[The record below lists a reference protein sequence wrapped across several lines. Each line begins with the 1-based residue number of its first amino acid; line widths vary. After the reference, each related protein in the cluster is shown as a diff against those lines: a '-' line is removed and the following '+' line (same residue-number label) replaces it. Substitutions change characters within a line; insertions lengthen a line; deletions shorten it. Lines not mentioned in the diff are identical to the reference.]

1 MLDIEKLKE
10 IVVEAGKIAMKY
22 YDEDY
27 DIQKK
32 HDDSPVTEADFA
44 VNDYISSS
52 LENLYPNISIISEEN
67 CQKEN
72 LQASKQGKIFII
84 DPIDGTKAF
93 ISKESQ
99 FTINIGYV
107 EGGKF
112 LLGFIYVPILD
123 ILYYSDYQNSYKI
136 INVQDAKILKKDG
149 NDLNNGIIQISSLGR
164 GEQKILLEEFKS
176 LLIKKNIHSA
186 SSYKFCLI
194 AEGVADF
201 YPRRGNMKI
210 WDVAAAF
217 GILKF
222 LNYQFLDLEGNEI
235 TLQTMIKDFSIP
247 SFNLFRSQEVVDY
260 IKINLLNSFNSSSE

>member
-1 MLDIEKLKE
+1 
-10 IVVEAGKIAMKY
+10 
-22 YDEDY
+22 
-27 DIQKK
+27 
-32 HDDSPVTEADFA
+32 
-44 VNDYISSS
+44 
-52 LENLYPNISIISEEN
+52 
-67 CQKEN
+67 
-72 LQASKQGKIFII
+72 
-84 DPIDGTKAF
+84 
-93 ISKESQ
+93 
-99 FTINIGYV
+99 V

-247 SFNLFRSQEVVDY
+247 SFNLFRSKEVVDY